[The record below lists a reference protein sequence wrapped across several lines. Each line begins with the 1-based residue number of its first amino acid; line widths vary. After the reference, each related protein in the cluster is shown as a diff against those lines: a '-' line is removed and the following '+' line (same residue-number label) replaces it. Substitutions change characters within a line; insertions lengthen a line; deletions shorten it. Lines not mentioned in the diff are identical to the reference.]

1 MKVNYT
7 WPNLDFIENSLSVIL
22 VFSNG
27 PIHKKPALST
37 TGKKLIGFTS
47 LWFQAVVSNGRSSQV
62 AALVATGCQLRG
74 RGWNST
80 LKLAV
85 ALRSSPGQTCWIS
98 PSSLPFRTDSSL
110 TSTENQRKIN
120 QGQFVHWQF
129 HCYSSILGQAKFLR
143 DLGLRLHHWVWPKTC
158 AHTNVGVPRTS
169 F

>member
-1 MKVNYT
+1 MNSVVDELNISQAFFGRP
-7 WPNLDFIENSLSVIL
+7 WPNSVIL
-22 VFSNG
+22 RY
-27 PIHKKPALST
+27 
-37 TGKKLIGFTS
+37 
-47 LWFQAVVSNGRSSQV
+47 WFQAVVSNGRSSQV

-85 ALRSSPGQTCWIS
+85 ALRSSPGQTSWTS

-129 HCYSSILGQAKFLR
+129 HSPILLGQAKFLG
-143 DLGLRLHHWVWPKTC
+143 DSVLRLHHWVWPKTC
-158 AHTNVGVPRTS
+158 AHTIFWVPRTS
-169 F
+169 FSIVLANIDVLKITCFEAIGLS

>member
-1 MKVNYT
+1 MNSVVDELNISQAFFGRP
-7 WPNLDFIENSLSVIL
+7 WPNYVIL
-22 VFSNG
+22 RYW
-27 PIHKKPALST
+27 L
-37 TGKKLIGFTS
+37 
-47 LWFQAVVSNGRSSQV
+47 QAVVSNGRSSQV

-85 ALRSSPGQTCWIS
+85 ALRSSPGQTSWTS
-98 PSSLPFRTDSSL
+98 PSSLPFRTGSSL

-129 HCYSSILGQAKFLR
+129 HSPILLGQAKFLG
-143 DLGLRLHHWVWPKTC
+143 DSVLRLHHWVWPKTC
-158 AHTNVGVPRTS
+158 AHTIFWVPRTS